1 MTSHGPSVDA
11 CQYRDSSF
19 AQPILERLFAAPVAL
34 VYACH
39 TEPDHLK
46 KWLQGPGGWK
56 LTSAE
61 MDVRTGG
68 TYVWNYTGPDG
79 GTMTL
84 NGEYVEVDA
93 PNRIVHRENWGPDL
107 PSPLVEVTFAD
118 ADGSTLMTVTFTFA
132 DNGFG
137 YEGDI
142 H

>member
-1 MTSHGPSVDA
+1 
-11 CQYRDSSF
+11 
-19 AQPILERLFAAPVAL
+19 
-34 VYACH
+34 
-39 TEPDHLK
+39 
-46 KWLQGPGGWK
+46 
-56 LTSAE
+56 

-132 DNGFG
+132 DKATRDHVANSDGLTGG
-137 YEGDI
+137 YDVSHPLLDALLTELV
-142 H
+142 